1 MQMKRH
7 VNRELIAVITVL
19 GVGSLAMAIPGPILP
34 LYLTS
39 IGITP
44 AVLGLIQSVIMV
56 GMVIGEPS
64 MGWLADRIGMKI
76 PLSIGTF
83 FCGLAILSFVFS
95 HDIVA
100 IFFISV
106 FWGFTRSA
114 IFGPGRGYIGMSAPP
129 LKRATFMAFLS
140 VIMAAS
146 RTLGA
151 LPGGFVA
158 DTLGYEWVFIIAAAI
173 SGVGGLVVVLF
184 LKKPKQVRLEPE
196 GSDFPSAGSPPEG
209 KIKIIRVLF
218 AQGLVAV
225 FFFLALGIM
234 FTFLPLLATEVVG
247 VSATQVGI
255 IFTISGLVSM
265 ALSVPMA
272 MLADRKGKKLL
283 MMGGLLM
290 SSAAMAGL
298 AYAQSFL
305 WLIGFISVFGAGMA
319 MFEPASLGLISSL
332 VPARRLSTAMG
343 IYGGV
348 FENSGIIA
356 GSALAGFVWSTWG
369 PEATFLVGTVTG
381 GLGML
386 VCLLFV
392 KERRIP
398 SAQFA

>member
-1 MQMKRH
+1 MKR
-7 VNRELIAVITVL
+7 NFNGELIAVITVL
-19 GVGSLAMAIPGPILP
+19 GLGSLAMAIPAPILP

-64 MGWLADRIGMKI
+64 MGWLADRVGMKI

-95 HDIVA
+95 RDIVA

-129 LKRATFMAFLS
+129 LKRATFMAFIS

-158 DTLGYEWVFIIAAAI
+158 DTLGYHWVFIIAAAI
-173 SGVGGLVVVLF
+173 SGIGGLVVVVF
-184 LKKPKQVRLEPE
+184 LKKPKQARLKPAEAVPPAAETRPPGGEP
-196 GSDFPSAGSPPEG
+196 
-209 KIKIIRVLF
+209 RVLRLLF
-218 AQGLVAV
+218 AQGSVAL
-225 FFFLALGIM
+225 FFFLGLGIM

-265 ALSVPMA
+265 SLSVPMA
-272 MLADRKGKKLL
+272 MVADRKGKKLL
-283 MMGGLLM
+283 MMGGMLM
-290 SSAAMAGL
+290 SSVAMAGL

-305 WLIGFISVFGAGMA
+305 WLIGFIAVFGAGMA

-343 IYGGV
+343 IYGGA

-369 PEATFLVGTVTG
+369 PEATFLIGTVTG

-392 KERRIP
+392 KEHKTP
-398 SAQFA
+398 SA